1 MIFCKTFHFD
11 NQTMLSIDSLIGS
24 TFRISN
30 TILVF
35 EIDFEFL
42 NKIEIEAHL

>member
-1 MIFCKTFHFD
+1 
-11 NQTMLSIDSLIGS
+11 MLGLDSLIGS
-24 TFRISN
+24 TFHISS

-42 NKIEIEAHL
+42 NKILIEAYL

>member
-1 MIFCKTFHFD
+1 
-11 NQTMLSIDSLIGS
+11 MLGRDSLIGS
-24 TFRISN
+24 TFHISN
-30 TILVF
+30 TILDF